1 MADGKYPIN
10 IWVNE
15 ERFAKLDKAG
25 LSSMT
30 KEAMAGLKVIFVY
43 ANDAQRDKLLKAYPG
58 AKFDSATTK
67 SIELLP
73 EGEGP
78 DFRPGNQEQEY
89 RRSGRI
95 SQRQVKVLYIRL
107 TRKGGGLAAA
117 SFSCQPFL
125 LSMFTYSG

>member
-25 LSSMT
+25 LSGMT

-43 ANDAQRDKLLKAYPG
+43 ANDQQKDKLLKAYPG

-73 EGEGP
+73 
-78 DFRPGNQEQEY
+78 RK
-89 RRSGRI
+89 
-95 SQRQVKVLYIRL
+95 VKDEIFDLVIKNKNIDVLDEFL
-107 TRKGGGLAAA
+107 KGK
-117 SFSCQPFL
+117 
-125 LSMFTYSG
+125 